1 MVYVKTKKNH
11 RYIKMQFKFEISI
24 PEEQNLVFIKLSGNL
39 LERYDATDYLNEIN
53 SFIEQGTAKFILD
66 LSKLEYINSNGLS
79 VLINTLTKAR
89 NAGGDVV
96 IFGVSERLR
105 QLFIITKLDNVFRA
119 AVDEQSAKTLLLN

>member
-1 MVYVKTKKNH
+1 
-11 RYIKMQFKFEISI
+11 MQFKYDISL
-24 PEEQNLVFIKLSGNL
+24 PEEGNMAYIKLSGNL
-39 LERYDATDYLNEIN
+39 LERFEASAYLDEVTNLI
-53 SFIEQGTAKFILD
+53 IDGTVKFILD

-105 QLFIITKLDNVFRA
+105 QLFIITKLDKVFKS
-119 AVDEQSAKTLLLN
+119 VEDEASAKALLLN

>member
-1 MVYVKTKKNH
+1 
-11 RYIKMQFKFEISI
+11 MQFKFEISR

-39 LERYDATDYLNEIN
+39 LERYDATDYLNEIS
-53 SFIEQGTAKFILD
+53 SFIEQGIAKFILD